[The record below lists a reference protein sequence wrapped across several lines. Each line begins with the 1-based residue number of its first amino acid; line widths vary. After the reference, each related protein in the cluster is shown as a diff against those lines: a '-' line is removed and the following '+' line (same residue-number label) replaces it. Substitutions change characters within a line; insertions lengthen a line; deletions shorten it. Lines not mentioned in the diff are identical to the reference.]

1 MFGVL
6 AGVRSISAVCATF
19 AARFLPTASTFQVSN
34 NVGFEWHADHKNA
47 DQTENADQAEQIQIM
62 QNKCRSN
69 LYDVY

>member
-34 NVGFEWHADHKNA
+34 NVVRPMLHGNGSGYVE
-47 DQTENADQAEQIQIM
+47 AEA
-62 QNKCRSN
+62 
-69 LYDVY
+69 

>member
-34 NVGFEWHADHKNA
+34 NVVTMKYRMRDSL
-47 DQTENADQAEQIQIM
+47 EQ
-62 QNKCRSN
+62 
-69 LYDVY
+69 